1 MAAESGLWVSWKCH
15 ITSTNMALSPPH
27 DDNLQLAPWIVDFSL
42 RILYVQNNQNI
53 DALSLVLMN
62 LLKMYVGK

>member
-1 MAAESGLWVSWKCH
+1 VIEPESGLWVSQGCH
-15 ITSTNMALSPPH
+15 TTSTNMALSPPD
-27 DDNLQLAPWIVDFSL
+27 DDNIQLAPWIVDFSL

-62 LLKMYVGK
+62 LLKCM